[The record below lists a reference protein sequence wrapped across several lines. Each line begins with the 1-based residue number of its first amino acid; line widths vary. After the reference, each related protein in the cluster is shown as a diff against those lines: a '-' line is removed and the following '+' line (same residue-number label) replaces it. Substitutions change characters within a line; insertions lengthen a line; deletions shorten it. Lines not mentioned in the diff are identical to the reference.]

1 MNLNFLVGARG
12 NDLTLNVTLLNML
25 ECCNLPNPVDT
36 LRARFG
42 IVNPDSHIQFLAGT
56 SASTNTLV
64 LDDDPQLLVLIGG
77 ATRTDQIV
85 TLTAGIESGCDP
97 RDNVG
102 TVRTFYQAA
111 RNLASQ
117 LFGSGGYQGKNV
129 TIAGHSFG
137 GGVAAALGVYLLS
150 LGQSNRIQMITYGSP
165 RPGGPAFAERLSRN
179 DHTRW
184 WNDGDQ
190 VCWLPPHAD
199 EVPTMYLVS
208 PISLVRGCNSL
219 CHAPSGYGLR
229 STGVIDSTMGN
240 PPSDWTVMLSLYNFM
255 VAAMVGSP
263 APNHGVTTYLDR
275 MRRALA
281 NYPAPIPRPAE
292 VAQAP
297 LVQRPRERNATIEI
311 GRAEIFADATS
322 PTGQTRSYVV
332 PTVTDPAAP
341 RYKAAKDGQVWVI
354 KLAGNIVGSATGK
367 RAAKRIARSWNRSA
381 RATLPA

>member
-1 MNLNFLVGARG
+1 MNLNFLVGKRG
-12 NDLTLNVTLLNML
+12 NDLTMNVTILTML

-42 IVNPDSHIQFLAGT
+42 IVNPDSHIQFLAGN

-77 ATRTDQIV
+77 ATSAAQIV
-85 TLTAGIESGCDP
+85 TLTAGIESGPDP

-102 TVRTFYQAA
+102 AVRTFYQAA

-117 LFGSGGYQGKNV
+117 LFGSGGYAGRNL

-150 LGQSNRIQMITYGSP
+150 LGQANRIQIITYGAP
-165 RPGGPAFAERLSRN
+165 RSGGPAFAERLSRN
-179 DHTRW
+179 DHTRF
-184 WNDGDQ
+184 WNDQDI
-190 VCWLPPHAD
+190 VPWLPPHAN
-199 EVPTMYLVS
+199 EVPSLYLVS
-208 PISLVRGCNSL
+208 PISLARGCNQL

-229 STGVIDSTMGN
+229 GTGVIDPTMGN
-240 PPSDWTVMLSLYNFM
+240 PPDDWTLILSLYSYM
-255 VAAMVGSP
+255 TSAMVGVQ
-263 APNHGVTTYLDR
+263 APNHGISVYLDR

-281 NYPAPIPRPAE
+281 TYPAPIPRPAE
-292 VAQAP
+292 IAQVP
-297 LVQRPRERNATIEI
+297 LIQRPRERNATIAI
-311 GRAEIFADATS
+311 GRAEVFADATS

-341 RYKAAKDGQVWVI
+341 RYKAAKDGSVWVI
-354 KLAGNIVGSATGK
+354 KLAGIICGSATGK

-381 RATLPA
+381 RATLPT